1 MLRGREGG
9 HPVCLFI
16 GVLFLVGLPISVA
29 SGTFTGD
36 PVLFGMM
43 WLGGVLA
50 LGLRVRQ
57 AARR

>member
-1 MLRGREGG
+1 M
-9 HPVCLFI
+9 CLFI
-16 GVLFLVGLPISVA
+16 GILFLVGLPISVA

-36 PVLFGMM
+36 PVLFGML

-57 AARR
+57 ASSRGR